1 MSLRLADHW
10 VWDSWLVDDGVDY
23 HLFFLRASRALRDPF
38 RRHRRASIGHATST
52 DLRNWRL
59 LPDALVHADSPAWDD
74 LATWTGSVIRGPDG
88 VWRMFYTGLS
98 HAEHGFVQ
106 RIGVA
111 HSDDLVTW
119 RQPDGPLLEAD
130 PRWYEPLDLDSWSE
144 EAWRDP
150 YVFADPDGDG
160 WHMLITARIPDGNP
174 MGRGVIG
181 HARSP
186 DLEAWDVQPP
196 LSEPAGFGQL
206 EVPQVCVVDDQPVL
220 VFSCLSLHQDPAR
233 LDGPPDGGVY
243 VVPGK
248 TLLGPWDIGRRRIR
262 RPSQSVRRSTGPR
275 SLRPMGTP
283 RLPGYR
289 RRPIRRRDRRSS
301 TGDPGRWSGS
311 HRPVGQGMRLR
322 RR

>member
-1 MSLRLADHW
+1 VSLRLADHW

-74 LATWTGSVIRGPDG
+74 LATWTGSVISGPDG

-98 HAEHGFVQ
+98 HADHGSVQ

-119 RQPDGPLLEAD
+119 RQPDGPVLEAD
-130 PRWYEPLDLDSWSE
+130 SRWYEPLDLDSWSE
-144 EAWRDP
+144 VVWRDP

-160 WHMLITARIPDGNP
+160 WHMLITARITDGNP

-181 HARSP
+181 HARST
-186 DLEAWDVQPP
+186 DLESWEVQPP
-196 LSEPAGFGQL
+196 LSEPAGFGHL
-206 EVPQVCVVDDQPVL
+206 EVPQVCIVDDQPVL

-248 TLLGPWDIGRRRIR
+248 TLLGPWELTDAVSVDHPSLYAGRL
-262 RPSQSVRRSTGPR
+262 V
-275 SLRPMGTP
+275 
-283 RLPGYR
+283 
-289 RRPIRRRDRRSS
+289 RDRS
-301 TGDPGRWSGS
+301 GRWVLLGF
-311 HRPVGQGMRLR
+311 RDIEDGEFMGEIADPVPVTLQEGRVRIGQGAGYQAG
-322 RR
+322 